1 MLNQEVRFPV
11 WGRVGGVGFLD
22 AGNVFPAVDAVS
34 LAGLQVGTGLG
45 LRVGTPVG
53 LFRID
58 YGIPLS
64 ESTIDAKGRWFA
76 SIGQAF

>member
-1 MLNQEVRFPV
+1 
-11 WGRVGGVGFLD
+11 
-22 AGNVFPAVDAVS
+22 
-34 LAGLQVGTGLG
+34 
-45 LRVGTPVG
+45 LRLGTPVG

-64 ESTIDAKGRWFA
+64 ESTIDAKGRWFV